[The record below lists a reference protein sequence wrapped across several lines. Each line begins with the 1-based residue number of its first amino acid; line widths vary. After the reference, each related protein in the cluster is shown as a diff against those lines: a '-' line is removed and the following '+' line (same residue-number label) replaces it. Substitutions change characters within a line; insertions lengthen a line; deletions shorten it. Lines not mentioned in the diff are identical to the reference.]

1 MADFA
6 FYTQQYLG
14 SEVPEKAFDSVAA
27 QAKAVLSRYQ
37 RIYRVAECTPAEE
50 DMAICAMA
58 ETIYAWGKCRGGI
71 SAATVGGVSVR
82 YDQAVEADKRLS
94 RELYRKASI
103 YLDIYRGVEA

>member
-14 SEVPEKAFDSVAA
+14 SEVPEKAFESAAA
-27 QAKAVLSRYQ
+27 QAKAVLSRFR

-58 ETIYAWGKCRGGI
+58 ETLYAWGRCKAGI

-82 YDQAVEADKRLS
+82 YDQTEEADRRLA